1 MIATNIAFIA
11 LAIAA
16 IASMLIAFRVV
27 HAHEI
32 SVRKKNKQ
40 FEKNVMNEMAQQAL
54 LMKSARS
61 IHTKGELF
69 SK

>member
-16 IASMLIAFRVV
+16 IGSMLIAFQAV

-32 SVRKKNKQ
+32 SVRKNRKQLKNIVTK
-40 FEKNVMNEMAQQAL
+40 EMANQAR
-54 LMKSARS
+54 LMKSSGS
-61 IHTKGELF
+61 IKTKGELF
-69 SK
+69 RK